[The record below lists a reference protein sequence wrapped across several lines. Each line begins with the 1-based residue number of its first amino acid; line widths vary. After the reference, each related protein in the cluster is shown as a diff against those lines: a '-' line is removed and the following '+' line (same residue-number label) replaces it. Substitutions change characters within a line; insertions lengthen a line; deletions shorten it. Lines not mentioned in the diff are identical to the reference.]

1 MMIASAIKLLSG
13 LAVVLS
19 VSTPA
24 LSATQLNQGVI
35 QITGQIVDDP
45 CVVSPRQQTLEISC
59 YQQGKMQSRN
69 VSYRAASGV
78 APVNAAGMDISM
90 RYLDPEKK
98 RAIIQVSYP

>member
-24 LSATQLNQGVI
+24 LSATQSNQSVL
-35 QITGQIVDDP
+35 QIIGRIVDDP
-45 CVVSPRQQTLEISC
+45 CVVSPRQQALEISC
-59 YQQGKMQSRN
+59 YQQGKMQTRN
-69 VSYRAASGV
+69 VSYRAASGAV
-78 APVNAAGMDISM
+78 PVNAAGMDISM

-98 RAIIQVSYP
+98 RAIIQLSYP

>member
-1 MMIASAIKLLSG
+1 MIASAIKLLSG

-24 LSATQLNQGVI
+24 LSATQSNQSVL
-35 QITGQIVDDP
+35 QITGRIVDDP
-45 CVVSPRQQTLEISC
+45 CVISPRQQAIEVSC
-59 YQQGKMQSRN
+59 YQHGKMQTRN

-78 APVNAAGMDISM
+78 APVNAGGTDISM